1 MITRLVSDSIGSL
14 GQHNAMFI
22 IRIES
27 DFSTVTHASY
37 LLVLVVLL
45 NRGLALSF
53 RDDLIVTKRNQLILD
68 LLRSG
73 GQIDMP
79 EGRHLFDCF
88 NGIFLVSLLLLNV
101 FAT

>member
-27 DFSTVTHASY
+27 DFSTVTHASN
-37 LLVLVVLL
+37 LLVLEVLL

-53 RDDLIVTKRNQLILD
+53 RDNLIVIKRN
-68 LLRSG
+68 
-73 GQIDMP
+73 
-79 EGRHLFDCF
+79 
-88 NGIFLVSLLLLNV
+88 
-101 FAT
+101 